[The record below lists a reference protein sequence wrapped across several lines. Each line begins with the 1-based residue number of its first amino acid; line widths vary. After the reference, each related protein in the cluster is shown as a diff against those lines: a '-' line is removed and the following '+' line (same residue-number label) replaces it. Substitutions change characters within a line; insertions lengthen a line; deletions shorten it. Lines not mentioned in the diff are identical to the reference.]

1 MTNPNTAAVPG
12 AAEAVSPPLANQFAG
27 QFKSHFASQGAL
39 LFGGYATAQA
49 LSFARNALIGHA
61 LSKGDFG
68 IAATITLVLQLIET
82 LSDLGSDRLI
92 VQADDGDQP
101 RFVATAHTVLVAR
114 GVVLSLL
121 MLGLAPLLAQFFNIP
136 SATFAFQAAALTP
149 LIKGFVHLDC
159 RRAQRHFDNRPQ
171 LLVEV
176 VPQLVALVLT
186 VPMLSLAPSYSA
198 VVWLAVVQALT
209 AVVISH
215 GLAGRSYRFAA
226 DRPILRRQI
235 AFGWPILAS
244 ALPLIAVYQGD
255 RIIIGRLAG
264 MDMLAAYSVAFMVT
278 MVPGLIAA
286 KVGHALMLPM
296 FAQAVRRG
304 DRLQRRFSA
313 MTEATVVFAAL
324 YLAGFIVAG
333 AALVPLVFG
342 AHYTGLGP
350 VTSWLAVMWALRM
363 IQAVPGMAMMA
374 YGKTKPFFIAGLIR
388 AHALPCVLWAASA
401 GHSLAVLAA
410 IGCVFEAL
418 SLFYVAIRLEA
429 EERGLGSALLMRT
442 GFLAPVALSAVLA
455 ANCSGGT
462 VLCVTAL
469 TGALCLGVAGAGA
482 ALMPSLRAHLRRALD
497 LPPQALKL

>member
-1 MTNPNTAAVPG
+1 M
-12 AAEAVSPPLANQFAG
+12 
-27 QFKSHFASQGAL
+27 

-68 IAATITLVLQLIET
+68 VAATITLVLQLIET

-114 GVVLSLL
+114 GVLLSLL
-121 MLGLAPLLAQFFNIP
+121 MLALAPLLAHFFKIT
-136 SATFAFQAAALTP
+136 SATFAFQAAALAP

-176 VPQLVALVLT
+176 VPQLAALMLT
-186 VPMLSLAPSYSA
+186 LPMLSIAPGYSA
-198 VVWLAVVQALT
+198 VVWLAAVQAVT
-209 AVVISH
+209 AVVVSH
-215 GLAGRSYRFAA
+215 GLAERAYRFAA
-226 DRPILRRQI
+226 DRAILQRQV
-235 AFGWPILAS
+235 AFGWPILAR
-244 ALPLIAVYQGD
+244 ALPLVAVYQGD

-296 FAQAVRRG
+296 FSQALRRG
-304 DRLQRRFSA
+304 DRLQRRFQV
-313 MTEATVVFAAL
+313 MTEATVVLAAL
-324 YLAGFIVAG
+324 YLAAFIVAG
-333 AALVPLVFG
+333 GALVPLVFG
-342 AHYTGLGP
+342 ANYTGLGP

-363 IQAVPGMAMMA
+363 IQAVPGMALMA
-374 YGKTKPFFIAGLIR
+374 YGQTKPFFIAGLIR

-418 SLFYVAIRLEA
+418 SLIYVAVRLDA
-429 EERGLGSALLMRT
+429 AERGLGGGLVVRSA
-442 GFLAPVALSAVLA
+442 FLAPVALSAVLA
-455 ANCSGGT
+455 GNCSGGT
-462 VLCVTAL
+462 LLCVTLL
-469 TGALCLGVAGAGA
+469 TGVLCLGVAGAGA

-497 LPPQALKL
+497 LPSQALNV